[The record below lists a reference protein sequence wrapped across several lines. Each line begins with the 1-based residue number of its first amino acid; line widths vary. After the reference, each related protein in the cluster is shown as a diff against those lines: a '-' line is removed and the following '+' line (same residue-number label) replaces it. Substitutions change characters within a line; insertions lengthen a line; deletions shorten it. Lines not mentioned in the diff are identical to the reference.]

1 MNNVTLSNFHFDQ
14 CFGFIAAPVL
24 IGDNQMRDMTV
35 TEGNNA
41 TFRCEPMSL
50 PEELPPTQPLWKKNG
65 VNLEFD
71 EGRIESKNRKED
83 KKIMMPFINI
93 YTILI
98 LFRYLCIRSILYTLN
113 LLFYFPR
120 CFNCS
125 FSLFKYQQYQV
136 VKYLV

>member
-1 MNNVTLSNFHFDQ
+1 
-14 CFGFIAAPVL
+14 
-24 IGDNQMRDMTV
+24 MRDMTV

-98 LFRYLCIRSILYTLN
+98 LSMYTINIVYIESPFLLPKMLQ
-113 LLFYFPR
+113 LLFQSVQISTIPS
-120 CFNCS
+120 CKI
-125 FSLFKYQQYQV
+125 FSV
-136 VKYLV
+136 VGYL